1 MLEDLT
7 HALEALFTDLR
18 ASLAAA
24 GKTFDAGV
32 LGQRMAGIQRSL
44 AVSVA
49 ELDDKN
55 HTLQDLNRRLL
66 QAYEIIEN
74 TNIVL
79 MEWTLVQDIPTKF
92 VTENIRQYGFEPQD
106 FYTGFLKDYWD
117 FIHPDDRNAARTLVH
132 QMRARHVADY
142 KHRYRVVCRDGAVRW
157 VEENTLLDFDETGI
171 PIRERGILYDITNI
185 MEIDDQIRYLGYHDA
200 LTGLFNRAWFDEK
213 IAELEREQRFP
224 YAVVIGDMNGLK
236 VTNDLFGHKAGDD
249 LLVAAAA
256 IMQRSCRDSDII
268 CRFGGDEFI
277 ILLPGGDEAV
287 AIEVCQR
294 IRQQCAKANC
304 KPVNPNLALGYAT
317 RGPETV
323 SAEALIKLAD
333 DMMYRTK
340 LDEAVVARQGLL
352 LSLQASLEA
361 RTMETAAHAEQ
372 VQRLALA
379 LGRAAGLDDQALE
392 QLAIAGLLHDVGKV
406 GVPDELLLKPDVLTE
421 EEWVTMRKHCE
432 LGSAIL
438 GASAGLPG
446 VGELVLHHHE
456 RWDGGGYPAG
466 LAGEAILLGSRIIG
480 IADAFDVMGRPRPYR
495 PAKARLEVLTELQS
509 GAGRQFDPALVALFC
524 QLVAAG
530 LAEAGADPAADS
542 AAIAP
547 LWVTRRG

>member
-185 MEIDDQIRYLGYHDA
+185 MEIDDRCFGRAVQPGLVRRENRRAG
-200 LTGLFNRAWFDEK
+200 TGA
-213 IAELEREQRFP
+213 AFP
-224 YAVVIGDMNGLK
+224 LRGGHRRHEWPQGD
-236 VTNDLFGHKAGDD
+236 
-249 LLVAAAA
+249 
-256 IMQRSCRDSDII
+256 QRSVR
-268 CRFGGDEFI
+268 
-277 ILLPGGDEAV
+277 A
-287 AIEVCQR
+287 
-294 IRQQCAKANC
+294 
-304 KPVNPNLALGYAT
+304 
-317 RGPETV
+317 
-323 SAEALIKLAD
+323 
-333 DMMYRTK
+333 
-340 LDEAVVARQGLL
+340 QGW
-352 LSLQASLEA
+352 
-361 RTMETAAHAEQ
+361 R
-372 VQRLALA
+372 
-379 LGRAAGLDDQALE
+379 
-392 QLAIAGLLHDVGKV
+392 
-406 GVPDELLLKPDVLTE
+406 
-421 EEWVTMRKHCE
+421 
-432 LGSAIL
+432 
-438 GASAGLPG
+438 
-446 VGELVLHHHE
+446 
-456 RWDGGGYPAG
+456 
-466 LAGEAILLGSRIIG
+466 
-480 IADAFDVMGRPRPYR
+480 
-495 PAKARLEVLTELQS
+495 
-509 GAGRQFDPALVALFC
+509 
-524 QLVAAG
+524 
-530 LAEAGADPAADS
+530 
-542 AAIAP
+542 
-547 LWVTRRG
+547 